1 MSVDRMVRV
10 NELMKRE
17 IASAL
22 FRIMNE
28 KDFDLS
34 AITITRVVVGSD
46 LHNARV
52 GVSIRDHVPERA
64 HIMAQLQ
71 RHHAEFQRV
80 IGHAIKLKYT
90 PRIAFE
96 LDESI
101 EQGDHVLQI
110 ISEIEGTLPRVEDA
124 PAEPEEPPT

>member
-17 IASAL
+17 IAGAL

-28 KDFDLS
+28 KSFDLS
-34 AITITRVVVGSD
+34 AITITRVAVSSD
-46 LHNARV
+46 LHTAHV
-52 GVSIRDHVPERA
+52 AVSIRDHVPDRA
-64 HIMAQLQ
+64 HILAQLQ
-71 RHHAEFQRV
+71 RHRSEFQRV
-80 IGHAIKLKYT
+80 VGDAIKLKYT
-90 PRIAFE
+90 PRILFE

-110 ISEIEGTLPRVEDA
+110 ISEIEGTLPKVEDV
-124 PAEPEEPPT
+124 PAEEEETST